1 MIVLAGLYDGI
12 KDYDNALKTDERN
25 LQLTMEG
32 TRWGDDPATQFID
45 RRMALAKM
53 ALVLAKMGDQRRAD
67 SVYNAWKAVQYEG
80 NHSRDYFIV
89 DYLRKSG
96 RYQETIPV
104 YNQLIQQVREN
115 GDTLGEMM
123 NTAKWGL
130 AWVYKK
136 TGRYQEAAE
145 LYSQVLEIQDTLKN
159 RKARKSAQELAA
171 VYHAQEQELALE
183 HEKSE
188 NAIDR
193 LIIIIV
199 LAVLLGVAV
208 YTITVVRQKHTISL
222 KNQSL
227 AAQISEAMK
236 YKDLY
241 QEEMAKRN
249 TPPNDIS
256 DLNTLTDEQLFQHI
270 NDVIVRERLFLD
282 SRFERQTIMD
292 RFQLSKERVGAIFA
306 KGSQYAKL
314 TDYTQELRLE
324 YSTILLSDNPD
335 KSISQVADES
345 GFSSYSYYCKCFRQR
360 FGMTP
365 SEFRMSSK

>member
-1 MIVLAGLYDGI
+1 MAAETDQKTTDHLVHSHLIVLAGLYDGI

-32 TRWGDDPATQFID
+32 TRWGDDSATQFID

-249 TPPNDIS
+249 TPPQRHIRP
-256 DLNTLTDEQLFQHI
+256 QHPYRRAA
-270 NDVIVRERLFLD
+270 VP
-282 SRFERQTIMD
+282 
-292 RFQLSKERVGAIFA
+292 A
-306 KGSQYAKL
+306 Y
-314 TDYTQELRLE
+314 
-324 YSTILLSDNPD
+324 
-335 KSISQVADES
+335 
-345 GFSSYSYYCKCFRQR
+345 QR
-360 FGMTP
+360 CHCA
-365 SEFRMSSK
+365 